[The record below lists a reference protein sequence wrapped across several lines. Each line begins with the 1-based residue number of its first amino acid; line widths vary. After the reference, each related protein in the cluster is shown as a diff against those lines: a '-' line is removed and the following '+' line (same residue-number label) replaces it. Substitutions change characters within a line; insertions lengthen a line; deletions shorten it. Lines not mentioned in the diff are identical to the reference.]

1 MRPILPLRL
10 ILAAGAAALLCGCAG
25 TAGSM
30 AGAALQLAG
39 LKGPDLPDAQ
49 KPPRSVAI
57 TLHAGAN
64 LNADAGG
71 HPLALVTKI
80 YKLRQR
86 AAFQQAPY
94 DGFLNAQRERE
105 MLGADLLEVKE
116 VLLVPGQRYEVQEKV
131 SREAYYIGVVA
142 LFRAPAPQRWR
153 LAFGAADAEQAGIA
167 IGMNACAMSVGSGSA
182 SAGEP
187 LRAPGA
193 PRCD

>member
-1 MRPILPLRL
+1 MRQIPPFRL
-10 ILAAGAAALLCGCAG
+10 FLAACAALLCGCAG

-39 LKGPDLPDAQ
+39 LKAPVEVPDAQ
-49 KPPRSVAI
+49 KPPRNVAI

-64 LNADAGG
+64 LNTDAGG

-80 YKLRQR
+80 YKLRQS

-94 DGFLNAQRERE
+94 DGFLSPQREKE

-116 VLLVPGQRYEVQEKV
+116 VLLVPGQRYEVFEKV

-153 LAFGAADAEQAGIA
+153 LAFAAADAEQAGIA
-167 IGMNACAMSVGSGSA
+167 IGMNACAMSLGSGSA
-182 SAGEP
+182 SVGGP
-187 LRAPGA
+187 IRAPGA
-193 PRCD
+193 TRCD